1 MSFPVLGSAGSCCCA
16 GPTLEASCLRQHCTA
31 ALRGGGRAQ
40 ADTARVGCHP
50 SPCRVLL
57 RRISVPTHFST
68 VPSTAGSGLSHRAL
82 SWGARGCSLPC
93 AAPVP
98 DPSWPPAALKL
109 PGPGTVL
116 GAHPSRFLS
125 GTRAGKPG
133 DGSLAPQG
141 GGTSPGQG
149 GLTTPL
155 LLYCL
160 GSCRLVQE
168 GAHPSSPLRPPAL
181 STPDVAVL
189 SPKEPSTPV
198 PSGEDTSAHRLGQG
212 LRWQAEH
219 KCRVPSPGRWGAGCA
234 TCPCHY
240 WGASDGGGL
249 GGATPCSISR
259 PCPQSTQ

>member
-1 MSFPVLGSAGSCCCA
+1 MCVSDPNRALCPTLGPRAPVCPSLYSIVLGPAA
-16 GPTLEASCLRQHCTA
+16 AQEQPTQLEA
-31 ALRGGGRAQ
+31 ALNGCSEWGGRAQ
-40 ADTARVGCHP
+40 ADTARAGCHP
-50 SPCRVLL
+50 SPCRVL
-57 RRISVPTHFST
+57 RRRSSVPTHFST

-82 SWGARGCSLPC
+82 AQGARGCSLPC

-98 DPSWPPAALKL
+98 DRSWPPAALKL
-109 PGPGTVL
+109 PGPGTAL

-125 GTRAGKPG
+125 GTRAGKLG

-168 GAHPSSPLRPPAL
+168 GAHLSSPLRPPAL

-189 SPKEPSTPV
+189 SPKEPSTPI
-198 PSGEDTSAHRLGQG
+198 PSREDTSAHRLGQR
-212 LRWQAEH
+212 RW
-219 KCRVPSPGRWGAGCA
+219 
-234 TCPCHY
+234 
-240 WGASDGGGL
+240 
-249 GGATPCSISR
+249 
-259 PCPQSTQ
+259 